1 VSDLWPVA
9 RVPAQVRHVPHLLPH
24 ECRRGS
30 NPRRDEV
37 ELVMASTTTRPPAPK
52 PQLKIPKK
60 AGTGVL
66 TDPIGDM
73 LTRIRNASGARHPE
87 VKVPASRLKLEIARV
102 LKDEGYIAGFEVD
115 ADGATQ
121 TMRIIFKSRPDR
133 VQVIAGIKRISR
145 PGLRVYARKT
155 EIPRVLGGL
164 GIAIL
169 STSEGVMTGRQALR
183 QGRGGEVLAYVW

>member
-1 VSDLWPVA
+1 
-9 RVPAQVRHVPHLLPH
+9 
-24 ECRRGS
+24 
-30 NPRRDEV
+30 
-37 ELVMASTTTRPPAPK
+37 MASTTTRPPAPK

-66 TDPIGDM
+66 SDPIGDM

-102 LKDEGYIAGFEVD
+102 LKDEGYLAGYEVE

-121 TMRIIFKSRPDR
+121 TMRIIFQSRPDR
-133 VQVIAGIKRISR
+133 VRVISGIKRISR

-169 STSEGVMTGRQALR
+169 STAEGVMSGRQALHK
-183 QGRGGEVLAYVW
+183 GLGGEVLAYIW

>member
-1 VSDLWPVA
+1 MMATATPTTKMPAKPVRRARTGIVSD
-9 RVPAQVRHVPHLLPH
+9 
-24 ECRRGS
+24 
-30 NPRRDEV
+30 
-37 ELVMASTTTRPPAPK
+37 
-52 PQLKIPKK
+52 
-60 AGTGVL
+60 
-66 TDPIGDM
+66 PIADM

-87 VKVPASRLKLEIARV
+87 VSVPASRLKLEIARV
-102 LKDEGYIAGFEVD
+102 LKDEGYIAGFEVA

-133 VQVIAGIKRISR
+133 TRVISGVKRISR

-169 STSEGVMTGRQALR
+169 STAEGVMSGRQAQR
-183 QGRGGEVLAYVW
+183 QGFGGEVLAYVW